1 MHAPLSESQ
10 KPVPRDRRFW
20 LGHRAYWYCQLVGL
34 SLGAGLGCWA
44 AWLEPATGDS
54 IAMAW
59 LRVFVTSSLTL
70 AITHAYRWQI
80 LAGRWKDLG
89 LRSLIPRVLAA
100 SLLSGIMLATGSR
113 MIDPGGWARAIEKA
127 GGSASIVMLVSI
139 WFALNFVGWSLLYF
153 GYHYH
158 AAWEEARVQ
167 RLRLEVSAKEAALAS
182 LRAQI
187 HPHFLFNGLNALRDL
202 IEHDPARARQMV
214 TELAK
219 LFRASLSSNDEP
231 LVPLSAELETV
242 EAYLHIEKTRFEEL
256 LEIRSSIDPAARHA
270 LLPPFLL
277 QTLVENAVKYGMSA
291 EPSPISYEAT
301 MEDGHLLLRVR
312 NRGTL
317 RSTTTSTGKGIAMGR
332 ERLDILFD
340 GQARLD
346 LSEEN
351 GEVLAL
357 ARIPQTIIRL

>member
-1 MHAPLSESQ
+1 MHAPLSEIQ
-10 KPVPRDRRFW
+10 KPLPRDRRFW

-34 SLGAGLGCWA
+34 LLGAGLGCWA

-54 IAMAW
+54 IGIAW

-89 LRSLIPRVLAA
+89 LRALIPRVLTG
-100 SLLSGIMLATGSR
+100 SLLCGVLLAIGSR
-113 MIDPGGWARAIEKA
+113 LIDPGGWARASEKA

-139 WFALNFVGWSLLYF
+139 WFSLNFVGWSLLYF

-158 AAWEEARVQ
+158 AALEEARVQ
-167 RLRLEVSAKEAALAS
+167 KLRMEVSMKEAALAS

-202 IEHDPARARQMV
+202 IDHDPGRARQMV

-231 LVPLSAELETV
+231 LVPLAAELETV
-242 EAYLHIEKTRFEEL
+242 EAYLHIEKTRFEERL
-256 LEIRSSIDPAARHA
+256 DIHRSVNPAARQA

-277 QTLVENAVKYGMSA
+277 QTLVENAVKYGISVD
-291 EPSPISYEAT
+291 PSPVSYEAS
-301 MEDGHLLLRVR
+301 MEEGSLVLRVR
-312 NRGTL
+312 NKGSL
-317 RSTTTSTGKGIAMGR
+317 GAATTSTGKGISMAR
-332 ERLDILFD
+332 ERLAILFD
-340 GQARLD
+340 GRAELE
-346 LSEEN
+346 LTEN
-351 GEVLAL
+351 QGEVLAL
-357 ARIPQTIIRL
+357 ARIPQNFISA

>member
-1 MHAPLSESQ
+1 MQLRFSETPQ
-10 KPVPRDRRFW
+10 PVARDQRFW

-70 AITHAYRWQI
+70 TITHAYRWQI
-80 LAGRWKDLG
+80 LAGRWKELG
-89 LRSLIPRVLAA
+89 LRALIPRVLAG
-100 SLLSGIMLATGSR
+100 SLLCGILLATGSR
-113 MIDPGGWARAIEKA
+113 LIDPGGWARASERA

-139 WFALNFVGWSLLYF
+139 WFSLNFVGWSLLYF

-158 AAWEEARVQ
+158 TAWEEARVQ

-202 IEHDPARARQMV
+202 IEHDPTRARQMV

-231 LVPLSAELETV
+231 LVPLAAELDTV
-242 EAYLHIEKTRFEEL
+242 EAYLHIEKTRFEDL
-256 LEIRSSIDPAARHA
+256 LDIQRSVDPAARHA

-291 EPSPISYEAT
+291 ERSPISYEAT
-301 MEDGHLLLRVR
+301 MEDGSLVLRVR
-312 NRGTL
+312 NRGSLGTA
-317 RSTTTSTGKGIAMGR
+317 TNSTGKGISMGR
-332 ERLDILFD
+332 ERLAILFD
-340 GQARLD
+340 GRARLD
-346 LSEEN
+346 LTEDN

-357 ARIPQTIIRL
+357 ARIPQNFIVA